1 MSEDA
6 VDEVAGHLF
15 GGLRVVVEG
24 GDCGED
30 SGAGV
35 GGELHVAEM
44 DAVEGGLADAE
55 DEGAVFFEADVGS
68 AVDQV
73 LRETVG
79 DSGEGAHGAGEDDH
93 GVGGVAA
100 AGDVGA
106 YVGLGVLF
114 YFWGGGSEEFFYEV
128 VAAAEVELLC
138 EDAEGIFADHE
149 VDFGDA
155 IFLRGS
161 AEELG
166 GVDAAAGSGNG
177 EGDVAGLWGFGH
189 GMIIADVKRGNS
201 DPRDND

>member
-1 MSEDA
+1 
-6 VDEVAGHLF
+6 
-15 GGLRVVVEG
+15 
-24 GDCGED
+24 
-30 SGAGV
+30 
-35 GGELHVAEM
+35 M
-44 DAVEGGLADAE
+44 DAVERGFADAE
-55 DEGAVFFEADVGS
+55 DQKPIFFEADVGG
-68 AVDQV
+68 ALDEVRGQA
-73 LRETVG
+73 VG
-79 DSGEGAHGAGEDDH
+79 DGGEGAHGAGEDDH

-106 YVGLGVLF
+106 YVGFGVLLDLGG
-114 YFWGGGSEEFFYEV
+114 WGAEEFFYEV
-128 VAAAEVELLC
+128 VAAAEMELFG
-138 EDAEGIFADHE
+138 EDAESIFADDE

-155 IFLRGS
+155 IILRGG